1 MMPFYPLLFVLSQND
16 FVENVVT
23 LVKSFEDPKETL
35 EMRASVS
42 GLVVLWCNRYHC
54 RIISFNKV

>member
-1 MMPFYPLLFVLSQND
+1 MMPFYLLLFVLSQND

-35 EMRASVS
+35 EMWASVLIS
-42 GLVVLWCNRYHC
+42 MISI
-54 RIISFNKV
+54 RICSAGV